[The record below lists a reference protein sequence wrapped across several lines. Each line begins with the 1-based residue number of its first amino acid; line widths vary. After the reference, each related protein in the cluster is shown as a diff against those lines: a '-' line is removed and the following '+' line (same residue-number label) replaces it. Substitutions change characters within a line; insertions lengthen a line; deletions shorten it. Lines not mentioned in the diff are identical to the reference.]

1 MSKKVVYWVATE
13 DAATGEV
20 TECESADEDTVLYLM
35 GKDGYRVTLSSPV
48 PIRVREG
55 GVIYK
60 GVIYKGGW
68 GVNIWVTRRYIERNR

>member
-20 TECESADEDTVLYLM
+20 TEFESTDAATVLHLL
-35 GKDGYRVTLSSPV
+35 DGYKVTLSSPV

-55 GVIYK
+55 GVIYR
-60 GVIYKGGW
+60 GVIYRGGW

>member
-1 MSKKVVYWVATE
+1 MKMSKKVYWVATE

-20 TECESADEDTVLYLM
+20 TELESADEETVLYLL
-35 GKDGYRVTLSSPV
+35 DGYKVTLSSPV

-55 GVIYK
+55 GVIYR
-60 GVIYKGGW
+60 GVIYRGGW